1 MAYKEDQGRLAR
13 MAAFWTITLLVLF
26 GCNFLFE
33 QLVGM
38 RSMQKPLWDIRL
50 PVVGIELSPAFLIS
64 AAIFGVGVVVVQRWQ
79 SRPQVADLLID
90 TEAELRKVTWPTME
104 EVTNSSFV
112 VVFFVLFLGLFLAVA
127 DMVLSKLV
135 KLIILGG

>member
-26 GCNFLFE
+26 GCTFLFDM
-33 QLVGM
+33 LIGM
-38 RSMQKPLWDIRL
+38 RSMRDPLWDIRL
-50 PVVGIELSPAFLIS
+50 PVVGVDLSPAFLVS
-64 AAIFGVGVVVVQRWQ
+64 TVLFGIGVVIVQRWQ

-90 TEAELRKVTWPTME
+90 TEAELRKVTWPTLE

-112 VVFFVLFLGLFLAVA
+112 VVFFVLFLGAFLAAV
-127 DMVLSKLV
+127 DWLLSIVV
-135 KLIILGG
+135 KAIILG